1 MGQASEA
8 PVKFPLV
15 LVVCLCASLVHRCPW
30 GVLTEKPALPKV
42 SVPALWV
49 FQSSGYVL
57 GNWQQLFSFCAS
69 LSWMGAYSPPPA
81 ATLRFWVDMRA
92 GAPDQWSVHLL
103 VTSAVFGM
111 SYTLYPHKNP
121 EGKYTVAPTINPITS
136 RKKTLGSLCSGREKS
151 LARGRGP
158 QPGCMPKQIP
168 VLQ

>member
-8 PVKFPLV
+8 PVKVPLV
-15 LVVCLCASLVHRCPW
+15 LVVCLCASLVHRCLW

-81 ATLRFWVDMRA
+81 ATPRFWVDVHA

-103 VTSAVFGM
+103 VTSAIFGVL
-111 SYTLYPHKNP
+111 YTLYPHKNP
-121 EGKYTVAPTINPITS
+121 EGKYTVAPTINPITLPGK
-136 RKKTLGSLCSGREKS
+136 RHWVLCAQAMRN
-151 LARGRGP
+151 P
-158 QPGCMPKQIP
+158 
-168 VLQ
+168 